1 MPNMVGSIGAAA
13 WKDARDRDA
22 SMASAGEADAALG
35 TRPLGEVLCD
45 ASDDSGVDFAVLG
58 AAGDINTVKASRLL
72 QESGFRAQV
81 VLAGRG
87 AGGKSGNCAL
97 REELRALTG
106 LRQVPVVFDVRA
118 GRQVSASAHMC
129 THVSERAHRVPRC
142 QRADTRACRRV
153 PARRAWQDPVG
164 GLAALVKHLEE
175 ANAAVEMGGMA
186 GAAARMASGPSIGGV
201 RL

>member
-1 MPNMVGSIGAAA
+1 MAPMAPDELAKLKLSELND
-13 WKDARDRDA
+13 K
-22 SMASAGEADAALG
+22 ASAGLVQIIDRVHLHE
-35 TRPLGEVLCD
+35 
-45 ASDDSGVDFAVLG
+45 LG
-58 AAGDINTVKASRLL
+58 ASANLPCSWMAVFGECR
-72 QESGFRAQV
+72 
-81 VLAGRG
+81 
-87 AGGKSGNCAL
+87 GGKSGNCAL

-142 QRADTRACRRV
+142 QRADTRARRRV

-186 GAAARMASGPSIGGV
+186 GAAARLASGPSIGGV